1 MDLLRSQQEP
11 ALPTPPI
18 DEIAKE
24 VVRDVS
30 QVFKVNSDSW
40 WYWVWQKLLM
50 IPASKFAEFMRSAD
64 LKVGMKSMWEAA
76 RDLLHRYSGGCEVDG
91 GLHLPKEGPLLVIS
105 NHPGAT
111 DSLAALALLE
121 RPDVHMVA
129 NARPTLEV
137 LPNTS
142 EHMVYLDKKTPDRM
156 MSLRN
161 MIHLLEDGQAVI
173 ILPRGNIEP
182 EPSLYPGA
190 LESLKHWSESLGIFL
205 SRVPD
210 TNLQLILS
218 QNVLTPQAWHHPLTK
233 MGKTESRKHEIAMIL
248 QLIIQSLFND
258 WKIPIRVTMPDPI
271 PAAAL
276 DPTLDPH
283 GLNAAIKDYVGGEM
297 EKTFK
302 YL

>member
-1 MDLLRSQQEP
+1 MDLLNEQLEP
-11 ALPTPPI
+11 ALPSPPT

-40 WYWVWQKLLM
+40 WYGVWQKLLK
-50 IPASKFAEFMRSAD
+50 IPATKFASFMRSAD
-64 LKVGMKSMWEAA
+64 LKVGMRSMWEAA
-76 RDLLHRYSGGCEVDG
+76 RDLLQRYSGGWDVEG
-91 GLHLPKEGPLLVIS
+91 GIHFPKEGPLLVVS

-111 DSLAALALLE
+111 DSLAALAVLE

-129 NARPTLEV
+129 NARPTLKV

-156 MSLRN
+156 MALRN
-161 MIHLLEDGQAVI
+161 LIRLLEEGQAVI
-173 ILPRGNIEP
+173 LFPRGSLEP
-182 EPSLYPGA
+182 EPTLYPGA
-190 LESLKHWSESLGIFL
+190 LDSLKHWSGSLGLLL

-210 TNLQLILS
+210 TALQLVLS
-218 QNVLTPQAWHHPLTK
+218 RNVLTPQAWNHPITRL
-233 MGKTESRKHEIAMIL
+233 GKTENRKHEIAMIL
-248 QLIIQSLFND
+248 QLIVQSLFND
-258 WKIPIRVTMPDPI
+258 WKIPIRVTMPEPV
-271 PAAAL
+271 PAEVL
-276 DPTLDPH
+276 EPSLDPH
-283 GLNAAIKDYVGGEM
+283 GLNTAIKEYVGGEM